1 MWCNNNHLC
10 RTININILGLQMVVS
25 GNANGWKFVWISDS
39 TWHVSIDKSNND
51 FTVHSVVRLWNL
63 STIRYDVSIQSTIF
77 MRFKLLMNIKIK
89 ILLHF
94 FQFLDKFRLCRT
106 DLQRIVTGG
115 ILAGMAFI
123 VSGVLELKLSV
134 SFTNL

>member
-1 MWCNNNHLC
+1 MDGNLFGYQIPPDMFQSINPIMILLFIPLFDFGIYPLLGTMFPFKAQFLC
-10 RTININILGLQMVVS
+10 VS
-25 GNANGWKFVWISDS
+25 SFCPIK
-39 TWHVSIDKSNND
+39 
-51 FTVHSVVRLWNL
+51 NL
-63 STIRYDVSIQSTIF
+63 VLRA
-77 MRFKLLMNIKIK
+77 MNIKIK